1 MIFLHWIKP
10 VCDALMRDLSHALQM
25 NQVGG
30 KTEAEML
37 SLKPPSLKNVTFCT
51 RITTLIPSLIRLI
64 SSDII

>member
-1 MIFLHWIKP
+1 
-10 VCDALMRDLSHALQM
+10 MRDLSHALQM